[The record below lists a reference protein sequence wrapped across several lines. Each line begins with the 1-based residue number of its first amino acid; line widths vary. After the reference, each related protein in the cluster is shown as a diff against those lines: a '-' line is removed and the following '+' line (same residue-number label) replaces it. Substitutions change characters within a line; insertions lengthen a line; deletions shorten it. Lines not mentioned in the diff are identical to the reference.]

1 MKTSFRRTAPLLLV
15 GIGLLLTFCGS
26 ATAAHLIT
34 GKQIKDSS
42 ITSVDLR
49 DAGVGGADVQDR
61 SVAAADLDRLVT
73 PGGTGAPGERGA
85 PGGRGPS
92 GPSGTAGIAGFRG
105 VTVVKGP
112 KEFVENEKGHRKT
125 VYCPENM
132 RVLSGGVLI
141 DSDYV
146 QTRESAP
153 LDGGIGWTVNFY
165 MANNYWG
172 YATPYAVC
180 ASA

>member
-15 GIGLLLTFCGS
+15 GIGLLFTFCGS

-42 ITSVDLR
+42 ITGVDLR
-49 DAGVGGADVQDR
+49 DAGIGGADVQDR
-61 SVAAADLDRLVT
+61 SITAADLDHLVT
-73 PGGTGAPGERGA
+73 SGATGAPGVRGA
-85 PGGRGPS
+85 PGASGSS
-92 GPSGTAGIAGFRG
+92 GPSGVAGLAGLRA

-112 KEFVENEKGHRKT
+112 REFVANEKGHRKT

-132 RVLSGGVLI
+132 RVLSGGIRI
-141 DSDYV
+141 DSWFV

-165 MANNYWG
+165 MANNIWG
-172 YATPYAVC
+172 FVTPYAVC
-180 ASA
+180 ALA